1 MQLKVIQGDG
11 QPQPEHSEEEIEEI
25 CYHLAYL
32 AQRQKEPRA
41 RNLLQVL
48 IDHIQR
54 RGKPYLKVAK

>member
-1 MQLKVIQGDG
+1 MQLQVIPGGG
-11 QPQPEHSEEEIEEI
+11 QPQPEHTEQEIEEI
-25 CYHLAYL
+25 SYHLAYL

-41 RNLLQVL
+41 RKLLQVL